1 MAVVKYY
8 TTDDLLKR
16 RVDIG
21 IWIASQTDRLVGNLK
36 YGQLLDEVTF
46 MRYQYVVAC
55 HVALMGYEVLSED
68 PYYWHFSRP
77 GSLGDIDGIVNGLTE
92 ANVDSMINNIE
103 IITGLHFL
111 NKETTYNTT
120 NWISEA
126 YQTAVLNSGNSITLN
141 KTPSSQELIDHPH
154 LGTGFLQLFATV

>member
-21 IWIASQTDRLVGNLK
+21 IWIAAQTDRLVGNLK

-46 MRYQYVVAC
+46 MQYQYVVAC
-55 HVALMGYEVLSED
+55 YMALLGYTPITS
-68 PYYWHFSRP
+68 PAQ
-77 GSLGDIDGIVNGLTE
+77 DGVDNGLTE
-92 ANVDSMINNIE
+92 ANVDDMIDNIE

-126 YQTAVLNSGNSITLN
+126 YQTAVLNGGSSIALN
-141 KTPSSQELIDHPH
+141 KTPTSQELIDKPH

>member
-1 MAVVKYY
+1 MAVAKYY
-8 TTDDLLKR
+8 TADDLLKR

-21 IWIASQTDRLVGNLK
+21 IWIASQTDKLVANLK
-36 YGQLLDEVTF
+36 YGQLVNEKSL

-55 HVALMGYEVLSED
+55 HVALMGYT
-68 PYYWHFSRP
+68 P
-77 GSLGDIDGIVNGLTE
+77 ITTAAQDGVDNGLTE
-92 ANVDSMINNIE
+92 ANVDDMIDNIE

-120 NWISEA
+120 NWTNNA
-126 YQTAVLNSGNSITLN
+126 YQVATLNSGGSSINLN
-141 KTPSSQELIDHPH
+141 KTPTAQELIDHPH